1 MKLLKFDIL
10 KFFFGN
16 PEDKTLEDQ
25 IPLVLSFS
33 TATLSLVATTLNI
46 ILDLSI
52 LMIFIPLAAS
62 IAMYFVYFG
71 LRTSSNGYWYK
82 VLMAIVAF
90 TYFNALWY
98 NNQGSNGPNLYLFL
112 IFFIF
117 ILMIFEKKTRLF
129 FSSFLLLNI
138 LALFLLEYNKDGIV
152 SKYADDETR
161 QIDIYFSLYI
171 YLAFT
176 SIMAVV
182 LRYYYRLER
191 NRASK
196 SDKLKSAFL
205 SNMSHEIRTPMN
217 AIIGFSKLLDYA
229 ETEDERKEFVKII
242 NDNGKL
248 LLELLDDI
256 LDMSK
261 MDAGQ
266 YDIVKNQFSL
276 KVLFNE
282 LGKVTQLYLD
292 QLNKKDVKLI
302 FAGEQTDCIV
312 FSDENRIRQILYNFL
327 TNSSKFTSLGS
338 ITYGYKVDNL
348 NVTFFVSDTGLGIE
362 KKYFNEI
369 FKRFYKVENNEY
381 TSLPRGSGI
390 GLSIVNSLVQKLGG
404 QISFESE
411 YGKGSE
417 FKFALPEIVVE
428 TLTLPQAEKIKNGS
442 IVSMV
447 GKVLVVEDDTSN
459 MLLINNMLRRLG
471 ISLVLAANG
480 SEACTMINEHAGIDI
495 ILMDINMPI
504 MNGYDAMKTIK
515 QNNAHIPIIAL
526 TAHAMNSEKN
536 KALNEGFDGYLT
548 KPIDYLALVECLK
561 KYLEWK
567 LVPQK

>member
-390 GLSIVNSLVQKLGG
+390 GLSIANSLVQKLGG

-417 FKFALPEIVVE
+417 FKFTLPEIVVE

-442 IVSMV
+442 LVSMV

>member
-442 IVSMV
+442 IVSMF